1 MAEPNYPSAFTIADS
16 TSVSGQRIHLRLL
29 QFELAFL
36 AVGSGLGAIGERESS
51 IAASVVFVLAIVV
64 RCYRMTERP
73 DRNWH
78 TGRAS
83 AESVKTLSWRYAVG
97 GNPFGVEVPPA
108 DADRLFVDRIQEVL
122 EQARVLDVTTPP
134 DPEQE
139 QITGWMTAT
148 RGAALSERQAI
159 YRTHRLSDQQK
170 WYAARAAHSVSR
182 NRRWGVAVL
191 AFECLGVVLAM
202 VNAKDIFG
210 VDGLSTSSLLGL
222 AATLGAG
229 AAAWM
234 QARQYGALATAYTIA
249 HQELGAIRSLML
261 HPLSEAE
268 WASFVDS
275 AEGAVSREH
284 TMWRASR
291 SSER

>member
-1 MAEPNYPSAFTIADS
+1 MAEPNYPGAFTIADS
-16 TSVSGQRIHLRLL
+16 TSVRGQRIHLRLL
-29 QFELAFL
+29 QVELTFL
-36 AVGSGLGAIGERESS
+36 AVGAGLGAFGGRRAS
-51 IAASVVFVLAIVV
+51 IAASVIFVFAIVV

-97 GNPFGVEVPPA
+97 GNPFSVEVPPV

-122 EQARVLDVTTPP
+122 EQARVLDVTAPP

-139 QITGWMTAT
+139 QITRWMTAT
-148 RGAALSERQAI
+148 RGAPLAERQAI
-159 YRTHRLSDQQK
+159 YRTQRLSDQQR
-170 WYAARAAHSVSR
+170 WYATRAAHCVNR

-191 AFECLGVVLAM
+191 ALECVGVVLAI
-202 VNAKDIFG
+202 VYVDQLFG
-210 VDGLSTSSLLGL
+210 VKDLSTASLLGL

-229 AAAWM
+229 AAAWT

-261 HPLSEAE
+261 HPLCETE